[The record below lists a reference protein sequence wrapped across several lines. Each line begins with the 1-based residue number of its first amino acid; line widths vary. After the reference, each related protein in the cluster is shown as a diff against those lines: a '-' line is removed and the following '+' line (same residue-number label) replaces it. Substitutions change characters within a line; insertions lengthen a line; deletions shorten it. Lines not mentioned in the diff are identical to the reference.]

1 MTSKLKCPVCQNNLH
16 QIDVF
21 VSVCIND
28 KCKLWG
34 ATIPN
39 LVLEALIQS
48 QHDLQIA
55 KQALEEIKN
64 DLWCNRNITARQA
77 LEQITHDNKE

>member
-1 MTSKLKCPVCQNNLH
+1 MGDEIICPLCGELAGKLLCDIGEYVCKKCRTSG
-16 QIDVF
+16 
-21 VSVCIND
+21 ND
-28 KCKLWG
+28 KMWQ
-34 ATIPN
+34 
-39 LVLEALIQS
+39 ALIQS
-48 QHDLQIA
+48 QRDLQIA

>member
-1 MTSKLKCPVCQNNLH
+1 MDNTLICPACGELAGVLLCDINEFFCKKCRIAGNTEMWKSL
-16 QIDVF
+16 
-21 VSVCIND
+21 
-28 KCKLWG
+28 
-34 ATIPN
+34 A
-39 LVLEALIQS
+39 QS
-48 QHDLQIA
+48 QRDLQIA

>member
-1 MTSKLKCPVCQNNLH
+1 MTSKLKCPVCQDNMH

-21 VSVCIND
+21 MSVCIND

-39 LVLEALIQS
+39 LVLEALIQ
-48 QHDLQIA
+48 A
-55 KQALEEIKN
+55 KQDLEIATNALYEICN
-64 DLWCNRNITARQA
+64 DYQEDSSERAEKA
-77 LEQITHDNKE
+77 LKQIEHKE